1 MTSSRLRLLALNA
14 LKDTPRE
21 CIPSSLMPAM
31 SFGLIMELSEYA
43 FATTMI
49 DNHAEFFRGWF
60 RNGMHG
66 RAVVVILGKYV
77 SKL

>member
-1 MTSSRLRLLALNA
+1 
-14 LKDTPRE
+14 
-21 CIPSSLMPAM
+21 MPAM

-60 RNGMHG
+60 RNGMHE